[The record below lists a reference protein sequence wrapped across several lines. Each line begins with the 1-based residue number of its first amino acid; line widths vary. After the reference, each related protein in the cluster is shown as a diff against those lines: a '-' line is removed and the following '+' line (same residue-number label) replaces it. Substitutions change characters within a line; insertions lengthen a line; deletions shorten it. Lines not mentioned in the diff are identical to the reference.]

1 MESHSKIFGHP
12 AHTILI
18 TFPLGL
24 LSTAVIFDTLS
35 LVLKKPKMAEQGLAM
50 TGAGIIGGL
59 VAAPWG
65 TWDWL
70 YIPRGTRAKAV
81 GRVHGLGNV
90 VVLGLFGAS
99 WAMRRADPG
108 KAGGLPYLL
117 SLLGF
122 GLAGVTGW
130 LGGEMVDRLGVGV
143 DDGANLDAP
152 SSLTGLPADAP
163 PDAAEAA

>member
-12 AHTILI
+12 AHTILV

-24 LSTAVIFDTLS
+24 LSAAVIFDALS
-35 LVLKKPKMAEQGLAM
+35 LLTKKPKLAEQGLAM

-59 VAAPWG
+59 VAAPFG

-70 YIPRGTRAKAV
+70 FIPKGTRAKAI

-90 VVLGLFGAS
+90 AVLGLFGAS
-99 WAMRRADPG
+99 WMLRRSQPES
-108 KAGGLPYLL
+108 LPALPFAL

-122 GLAGVTGW
+122 SLAGLTGW

-143 DDGANLDAP
+143 DDGANLNAP
-152 SSLTGLPADAP
+152 SSLSGLPAADTTH
-163 PDAAEAA
+163 E

>member
-1 MESHSKIFGHP
+1 MESHSKVFGHP
-12 AHTILI
+12 AHTILV

-24 LSTAVIFDTLS
+24 LSAAVIFDALS
-35 LVLKKPKMAEQGLAM
+35 LLTKKPKLAEQGLAM

-59 VAAPWG
+59 VAAPFG

-70 YIPRGTRAKAV
+70 FIPKGTRAKAI

-90 VVLGLFGAS
+90 AVLGLFGAS
-99 WAMRRADPG
+99 WMLRRSQPEN
-108 KAGGLPYLL
+108 LPALPFVL

-122 GLAGVTGW
+122 SLAGLTGW

-143 DDGANLDAP
+143 DDGANLNAP
-152 SSLTGLPADAP
+152 SSLSGLPAADTTH
-163 PDAAEAA
+163 E

>member
-1 MESHSKIFGHP
+1 MESHSKVFGHP

-18 TFPLGL
+18 AFPLGL
-24 LSTAVIFDTLS
+24 LSTAVIFDTLH
-35 LVLKKPKMAEQGLAM
+35 LLTKNPKQGEQGLAL
-50 TGAGIIGGL
+50 TGAGILGGL
-59 VAAPWG
+59 AAAPFG

-70 YIPRGTRAKAV
+70 FIPKGTRARSV
-81 GRVHGLGNV
+81 GRVHGLGNAA
-90 VVLGLFGAS
+90 VLGLFGAS
-99 WAMRRADPG
+99 WALRRGRPAKPG
-108 KAGGLPYLL
+108 GVPFAL

-152 SSLTGLPADAP
+152 SSLSGLPADA
-163 PDAAEAA
+163 DKA

>member
-1 MESHSKIFGHP
+1 MESHSKVFGHP
-12 AHTILI
+12 AHTILV

-24 LSTAVIFDTLS
+24 LSTAVIFDALS
-35 LVLKKPKMAEQGLAM
+35 LLTKKPKLAEQGLAM

-59 VAAPWG
+59 VAAPFG

-70 YIPRGTRAKAV
+70 FIPKGTRAKAI

-90 VVLGLFGAS
+90 AVLGLFGAS
-99 WAMRRADPG
+99 WMLRRSQPES
-108 KAGGLPYLL
+108 LPALPFAL

-122 GLAGVTGW
+122 SLAGLTGW

-143 DDGANLDAP
+143 DDGANLNAP
-152 SSLTGLPADAP
+152 SSLSGLPAADTTH
-163 PDAAEAA
+163 E

>member
-12 AHTILI
+12 AHTVLV

-24 LSTAVIFDTLS
+24 LSAAVIFDALS
-35 LVLKKPKMAEQGLAM
+35 LLTKKPKLAEQGLAM

-59 VAAPWG
+59 VAAPFG

-70 YIPRGTRAKAV
+70 FIPKGTRAKAI

-90 VVLGLFGAS
+90 AVLGLFGAS
-99 WAMRRADPG
+99 WMLRRSQPES
-108 KAGGLPYLL
+108 LPALPFAL

-122 GLAGVTGW
+122 SLAGLTGW

-143 DDGANLDAP
+143 DDGANLNAP
-152 SSLTGLPADAP
+152 SSLSGLPAADTTH
-163 PDAAEAA
+163 E

>member
-12 AHTILI
+12 AHTILVA
-18 TFPLGL
+18 FPLGL
-24 LSTAVIFDTLS
+24 LSTAVIFDTLH
-35 LVLKKPKMAEQGLAM
+35 LLTKNPKQGEQGLAL

-59 VAAPWG
+59 VAAPFG

-70 YIPRGTRAKAV
+70 FIPKGTRARAV

-90 VVLGLFGAS
+90 AVLGLFGAS
-99 WAMRRADPG
+99 WALREAAPP
-108 KAGGLPYLL
+108 KPGGLPFLL

-122 GLAGVTGW
+122 GLVGVTGW

-152 SSLTGLPADAP
+152 SSLSGLPADA
-163 PDAAEAA
+163 DKA